1 MAYSSTVFSKL
12 GLNLDILTTPTGP
25 TDLIGLLQSMHS
37 FWRNVPQSWF
47 RLRRKYSDRSNHVYL
62 NSAIWNNS
70 HFQYKPKNLHMK
82 DWIANGIYKRKDIL
96 HNDDQMI
103 LFSDLER
110 KVGSSSSRLFEYN
123 AAKTALNNAKQQNRF
138 YLFEN
143 IEQNAR
149 SMTIQGQT
157 PASMKAKDFRKLLD
171 DDTQPCTTH
180 FWNRQL
186 NVCTYRQH

>member
-1 MAYSSTVFSKL
+1 
-12 GLNLDILTTPTGP
+12 
-25 TDLIGLLQSMHS
+25 MHS

-138 YLFEN
+138 YLFED

-149 SMTIQGQT
+149 SMTIQGKT
-157 PASMKAKDFRKLLD
+157 PASMKPEDFRKLLD